1 MKWVESFKTVGV
13 LSGCCH
19 AAQGRGRFQ
28 GQIARHCTECEA
40 TLRVSETFK
49 VEGPTLGRLEGVT
62 IVLGYIG
69 LDYEPAINELRIS
82 W

>member
-19 AAQGRGRFQ
+19 AAEGRGRFQ

-40 TLRVSETFK
+40 TIRVKPLKLKDLRWVALK
-49 VEGPTLGRLEGVT
+49 
-62 IVLGYIG
+62 
-69 LDYEPAINELRIS
+69 ELR
-82 W
+82 